1 MAKKKINC
9 WEFMKC
15 GREPGGKNVGELGV
29 CRAAINESYD
39 GINDGE
45 NAGRVCWAVAGTCC
59 KNEIQGTYAEK
70 RKSCISCPFYKTVQ
84 EEEGT
89 SEAASKLI
97 SLFTENENSPFL
109 DLMTCKKAK
118 AGERIAMQGEI
129 RDTSYIIQRGSSL
142 VLVEKEGILHP
153 SGHRTRG
160 DMVGITSVLTGEPQR
175 AHIEAETDL
184 ELWVLNKG
192 FFDKITNED
201 PDMVEFLT
209 EVVASRFHS
218 KRPISDRQ
226 IGKYVATDIIGT
238 GAYSI
243 VYRGYHSGLNMP
255 VAIKMMKHDLALNP
269 DFQKSMLN
277 EAKTVAKLRH
287 ENIIAVHDIEERFK
301 TTFIVMEYLDG
312 SSLREM
318 LGVMKRIP
326 INLAVNYLVQIC
338 QGLGYA
344 HDHKIV
350 HQDIKP
356 GNIFILPNDKI
367 RILDFGLASPF
378 GSEGLMIGS
387 PYYMAPEQ
395 VECLPVDNRTDIYSL
410 GITAYEMIS
419 GEKPFQ
425 SDDLWEMTHL
435 RVDNDIPDPFM
446 ISPELPKELRDFIL
460 KACSRIPADR
470 YSSIGEALE
479 ALEPLASKFEIN
491 GTPYHANRKNIA
503 NVFIAYSDEH
513 QPAFQHLMDEFSLK
527 AKSMGI
533 RMNFTNVVTD

>member
-1 MAKKKINC
+1 MTEKKMNC

-15 GREPGGKNVGELGV
+15 GREPGGQNVGELGV

-39 GINDGE
+39 GINDGA
-45 NAGRVCWAVAGTCC
+45 NAGRICWAVAGTCC
-59 KNEIQGTYAEK
+59 QNKIQGTYAEK

-97 SLFTENENSPFL
+97 NLFTENENSPFL
-109 DLMTCKKAK
+109 NLMACKNVK
-118 AGERIAMQGEI
+118 AGERVAMQGEI
-129 RDTSYIIQRGSSL
+129 SDTSYIIQRGSCL
-142 VLVEKEGILHP
+142 VLVEKDGILHP

-160 DMVGITSVLTGEPQR
+160 DMIGITSVLTGEPQR

-269 DFQKSMLN
+269 DFQSSMLN
-277 EAKTVAKLRH
+277 EAKTIAKLRH
-287 ENIIAVHDIEERFK
+287 ENIITVHDIEERFK
-301 TTFIVMEYLDG
+301 TTFIVMEHLDG
-312 SSLREM
+312 TSLRDM
-318 LGVMKRIP
+318 LSAMKRIP
-326 INLAVNYLVQIC
+326 LKSAVNYLVQIC
-338 QGLGYA
+338 QGLQYA
-344 HDHKIV
+344 HEHKIV

-395 VECLPVDNRTDIYSL
+395 VECFPVDNRTDIYSL
-410 GITAYEMIS
+410 GITAYEMVT

-425 SDDLWEMTHL
+425 SDDVWEMTHL
-435 RVDNDIPDPFM
+435 RVDNDIPDPQK
-446 ISPELPKELRDFIL
+446 ISPELPKALREFIL
-460 KACSRIPADR
+460 KSCSRIPADR
-470 YSSIGEALE
+470 YSNMGEALD
-479 ALEPLASKFEIN
+479 ALAPLADRFEIN
-491 GTPYHANRKNIA
+491 GTPHQANKKNIA
-503 NVFIAYSDEH
+503 NVFLVYSDAH

-527 AKSMGI
+527 AKNMGI
-533 RMNFTNVVTD
+533 RMNFTNVVTE